1 MRLFRSHLDLS
12 EGLAVSGVKLP
23 TESWLEGINEMLATE
38 GLIPERRPSEAF
50 RRWCIESQQSLA
62 FGAEAT
68 KVIAE
73 WFSRNTTYGLH
84 IRQPFGR
91 AAFYWD
97 MAFVEVVM
105 PLVYGRPQI
114 FPLKQFR
121 NVPPYLV
128 QRLASSPDS
137 LEAYL
142 QHFSNAYGVFVMEE
156 NIRRLD
162 ETKPSAVG
170 QFVMAASRQLS
181 SATAALL
188 SSPPSAK
195 ALEDSRLAV
204 EIAIKAVLILK
215 LGHTDATLQKQFSHR
230 LVPLRTELLK
240 VKPDPGFTEAEL
252 AIYPEVSARYGD
264 LSNDRANLWKGY
276 ELALR
281 VVAMSLEIIE
291 SELLA
296 TQ

>member
-1 MRLFRSHLDLS
+1 M
-12 EGLAVSGVKLP
+12 SGIKLP
-23 TESWLEGINEMLATE
+23 TESWLEGVNETLAKE
-38 GLIPERRPSEAF
+38 GLIPERRPIEAF

-68 KVIAE
+68 KVIGE

-84 IRQPFGR
+84 VRQPFGR

-105 PLVYGRPQI
+105 PVVYGRPHI
-114 FPLKQFR
+114 SPLEQFR

-128 QRLASSPDS
+128 QRLVSSSES
-137 LEAYL
+137 LEAYE

-156 NIRRLD
+156 NIRRL
-162 ETKPSAVG
+162 EEASPSAVG
-170 QFVMAASRQLS
+170 QFVLAASRQLT

-204 EIAIKAVLILK
+204 EISIKAVLVLM

-240 VKPDPGFTEAEL
+240 VTPDPGFTEAEL

-264 LSNDRANLWKGY
+264 LPDDRANLWKGY

-281 VVAMSLEIIE
+281 VVAMSFEIIQ

-296 TQ
+296 RQ

>member
-1 MRLFRSHLDLS
+1 M
-12 EGLAVSGVKLP
+12 SGIKLP
-23 TESWLEGINEMLATE
+23 TESWLEGINETLAKE
-38 GLIPERRPSEAF
+38 GLIPERRPIEAF
-50 RRWCIESQQSLA
+50 RRWCIDSQQSLA

-68 KVIAE
+68 KVIGE

-84 IRQPFGR
+84 VRQPFGR

-105 PLVYGRPQI
+105 PVVYGRPQI
-114 FPLKQFR
+114 SPLEQFR
-121 NVPPYLV
+121 NVPTYLV
-128 QRLASSPDS
+128 QRLASSPES
-137 LEAYL
+137 LEAYE

-162 ETKPSAVG
+162 EANPSAVC
-170 QFVMAASRQLS
+170 QFVVAASRQLT

-195 ALEDSRLAV
+195 ALEDARLAV
-204 EIAIKAVLILK
+204 EISIKAVLVLM
-215 LGHTDATLQKQFSHR
+215 LGHTDATLQKRFSHR

-264 LSNDRANLWKGY
+264 LPDDRVNLWKGY

-281 VVAMSLEIIE
+281 VVAMSFEIIQ

-296 TQ
+296 RQ

>member
-1 MRLFRSHLDLS
+1 
-12 EGLAVSGVKLP
+12 
-23 TESWLEGINEMLATE
+23 
-38 GLIPERRPSEAF
+38 
-50 RRWCIESQQSLA
+50 LA

-68 KVIAE
+68 KVIGE
-73 WFSRNTTYGLH
+73 WFSRNTAYGLH
-84 IRQPFGR
+84 VRQPFGR

-97 MAFVEVVM
+97 MAFVEVAM
-105 PLVYGRPQI
+105 PLVFGSPQI

-137 LEAYL
+137 LESFL
-142 QHFSNAYGVFVMEE
+142 QHFENAYGVFVMEE

-162 ETKPSAVG
+162 ETNPSDTG
-170 QFVMAASRQLS
+170 QFVIAASRQLS

-204 EIAIKAVLILK
+204 EIAIKAVLILT
-215 LGHTDATLQKQFSHR
+215 LGHTDATLQKQFGHR

-240 VKPDPGFTEAEL
+240 VKADPGFTEAEL
-252 AIYPEVSARYGD
+252 AIYPEVSARYRD
-264 LSNDRANLWKGY
+264 LPDDRENLWKGY
-276 ELALR
+276 ELAIR
-281 VVAMSLEIIE
+281 VVAMAFDIIE
-291 SELLA
+291 NELLSR
-296 TQ
+296 Q